1 MSEDR
6 SGQSGINRREV
17 LALGG
22 VAAATAVSG
31 PKAFAASFEANELT
45 YMTASELLP
54 LFRAG
59 KLSPVEVLEAQI
71 ASYEAVNDKVNCVT
85 YTHFDTALVAA
96 RDSEQRYMDGTAR
109 ALEGISVA
117 VKDEHHDAGWIVT
130 QGSKLL
136 ADNKMDAPDVIVSRL
151 KAAGCVLPIQTT
163 VPELYLSGVTWS
175 KLWGVTRNPWNLEYA
190 VGGSSG
196 GSGAALAAGMATLA
210 TGSDMGGS
218 IRIPAHFGALY
229 GFKPPVGRIPSGSLQ
244 YFLGSGPLTRGFDDM
259 VMMQNVMA
267 GPSFTAP
274 HVGPKLDMPFSY
286 PGIAGMKIAYVE
298 SMGLAP
304 VDEDTKAAMAQGVET
319 LTSLGAIVD
328 TIEVDPGFGPD
339 EVGEIF
345 SKGGLGGPVGGDMI
359 PFADR
364 LDEMTSY
371 GASFV
376 KKAASGKYNGQTVSE
391 FEQIVFDFYRRLG
404 EQVYDKGYE
413 AIVMPTICT
422 PHVPADY
429 DISKGGLVV
438 DGQDVHPFGILALTA
453 PWNFLNWC
461 PVVDVPVSLSS
472 KGVPIGMQ
480 IIGKSYEDMEVF
492 RIAHAYAGRAKPM
505 FTGDRFPDYRAS

>member
-1 MSEDR
+1 MTEKDPKAN
-6 SGQSGINRREV
+6 GINRRDA
-17 LALGG
+17 LALGATA
-22 VAAATAVSG
+22 VAAAVSA
-31 PKAFAASFEANELT
+31 PNAFAASFETDELT

-54 LFRAG
+54 LFRAR
-59 KLSPVEVLEAQI
+59 KLSPVEVLESQI
-71 ASYEAVNDKVNCVT
+71 ARYEAVNDKVNCVT
-85 YTHFDTALVAA
+85 YTHFDDAIAA
-96 RDSEQRYMDGTAR
+96 AKDSEQRYMDGTAR
-109 ALEGISVA
+109 ELEGITVA

-136 ADNKMDAPDVIVSRL
+136 ADNKMSAPDVIVARL

-175 KLWGVTRNPWNLEYA
+175 ELWGVTRNPWNLEYA

-196 GSGAALAAGMATLA
+196 GSGAALAAGMSTLA

-218 IRIPAHFGALY
+218 IRIPANFGAVY
-229 GFKPPVGRIPSGSLQ
+229 GFKPPVGRVPSGSLQ
-244 YFLGSGPLTRGFDDM
+244 YFLGTGPMARGFDDM
-259 VMMQNVMA
+259 VIMQNVLA

-274 HVGPKLDMPFSY
+274 HVGPKLEMPLSY
-286 PGIAGMKIAYVE
+286 PGLSGMRIAYVE
-298 SMGLAP
+298 NMGLAP
-304 VDEDTKAAMAQGVET
+304 VDTDTKAAMAQGVET
-319 LTSLGAIVD
+319 LTSLGAIVE
-328 TIEVDPGFGPD
+328 TVEVDPGFGPD

-345 SKGGLGGPVGGDMI
+345 SKGGLGGPIGGDMV

-438 DGQDVHPFGILALTA
+438 DGQEVHPFGILALTA

-461 PVVDVPVSLSS
+461 PVVDVPVTLSS

-480 IIGKSYEDMEVF
+480 IIGKSYEDLEVF
-492 RIAHAYAGRAKPM
+492 RIAHAYAGRAQPM
-505 FTGDRFPDYRAS
+505 FTGNRFPDYRRG